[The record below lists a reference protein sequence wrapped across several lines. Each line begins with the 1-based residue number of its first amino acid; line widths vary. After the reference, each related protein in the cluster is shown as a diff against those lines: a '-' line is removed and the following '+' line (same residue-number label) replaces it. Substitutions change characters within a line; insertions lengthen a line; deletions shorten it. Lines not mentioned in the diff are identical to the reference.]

1 MKCPKCNHENR
12 DGAKFCESC
21 GAKLQLACPKC
32 GSELSPQARFCDNCG
47 AKIGET
53 TPIAGVTIPNLED
66 MHAQL
71 QNLIPD
77 ELAQKY
83 MTAEQQAGGENRPIT
98 ALFAD
103 ISGFT
108 PLSATKSSE
117 DMFQL
122 VQDCFKRLVGIV
134 ARYEGSISGFRGDGL
149 LALFGAP
156 ILHEND
162 AERAILSAI
171 DMRNIMQDKGL
182 QVSIGINTAM
192 MTVGEIQTELHKE
205 YTAYGTDVNLAA
217 RLQQIAEPGQ
227 ILVGAGTHRLTHRA
241 FDFETISELMLKGF
255 SQPVTAYSV
264 QQVKLHPEKLR
275 GIEGLRARM
284 IGREREFTDIK
295 ESADSLISSRGS
307 IATIIGEAGIGK
319 SRLVSELKLYVAN
332 KHTPDP
338 SNTPLHPSQEG
349 SLAIPPLEKG
359 GRGDLTPQ
367 ILEGRCISI
376 GQSISYWA
384 FLDMLR
390 AYLNLSD
397 TDTEPQIAEKI
408 RESISSLFPQR
419 QDDYLPFLGNLLSVK
434 FGNELDG
441 KLRYF
446 TPEQIRHQTLMRL
459 KDIFV
464 AISHTKPLLLIL
476 EDLHWADDLS
486 LDLIVLLMDELT
498 ANPLM
503 LLCIYRPEQDHRCWQ
518 LGGMAFRKC
527 PDRYTEIT
535 LKKLSQ
541 TQSRLLVE
549 SLLEID
555 NLPENTKS
563 MILTKSEGNP
573 FFIEELIRSL
583 IDMELIYH
591 EGDRW
596 KARKE
601 IENIDVPDTIQS
613 VLLSRVDRLNAE
625 TKYVLQCASVIG
637 RLFRY
642 RLLDHIARHER
653 DLETHLTELESKD
666 LINAERTVPELEYA
680 FKHALTQEATY
691 QSILERKRKEF
702 HLQVAQGIEKL
713 YSGRLEEYYEELA
726 EHYSKSDE
734 EKALEYLIKAG
745 DKSKGAY
752 ANQQAIDYYN
762 RAMNIV
768 NQFPEKREQRLSI
781 LDGLGEVYQL
791 IGKPDEALQSYEDAL
806 KYSEDGKRKA
816 DIYRKIA
823 SIYSEKLQPDLVL
836 KYIDIAIKELGQDTQ
851 SVEMARICI
860 EAMWLFCLPTWAGY
874 DPDKALD
881 YGFRILSIV
890 EGTEY
895 KRELV
900 TACHNLADIYTY
912 RGDSDKAIQYAQK
925 ALSTSQETGD
935 ANLIGYAHY
944 TVAFVNQRINW
955 KIAVEH
961 SKECIELYKKAG
973 NIQGM
978 ASSYNV
984 LGSVYYWQAKDSE
997 SAMKCCKEGIELDKE
1012 RNFPV
1017 NTGHMIVYL
1026 SEIYRD
1032 KGEWDEAIKYAQE
1045 ALRIGATIGSHDLFL
1060 ASPPC
1065 QVLIE
1070 AYLVKGDLD
1079 KALDYSKKAM
1089 NLSINQPNS
1098 TRLSSF
1104 LGFAE
1109 EIYEKTD
1116 NGSEFISFCHEIMKE
1131 NAKKLKGIKL
1141 TQWYLEP
1148 KEPSSQFTQIVSSD
1162 EFDRS
1167 TLRSEW
1173 QWINPKG
1180 DCSYELSSEP
1190 SWLEIRAVSGCDLWQ
1205 NNFNAPRLMQEISGD
1220 FGIETKM
1227 ASADEVMPTVGGLV
1241 VWKDENNF
1249 IRFERGI
1256 QKTYRKNEIGL
1267 SGSIDGRWNHFGRG
1281 MLVSEIV
1288 YLRIERIGDTF
1299 SAYCSSDGKNWFTCG
1314 EVSFHAEDPVQ
1325 VGIHAIGD
1333 IDWWRGGTADTA
1345 TRFDYFRVLRQ
1356 TP

>member
-12 DGAKFCESC
+12 EEAKFCEAC

-32 GSELSPQARFCDNCG
+32 GSELRSQARFCDNCG
-47 AKIGET
+47 AEIGET
-53 TPIAGVTIPNLED
+53 TPIAGVTIPKLED
-66 MHAQL
+66 MHTQL
-71 QNLIPD
+71 KSLIPD

-171 DMRNIMQDKGL
+171 DMRNMMQDKGL

-241 FDFETISELMLKGF
+241 FDFETISDLMLKGF
-255 SQPVTAYSV
+255 SQTVTAYTV
-264 QQVKLHPEKLR
+264 QHVKQHPEKLR

-295 ESADSLISSRGS
+295 ESADSLISGRGS

-376 GQSISYWA
+376 GQTISYWA

-390 AYLNLSD
+390 SYLNLSD

-434 FGNELDG
+434 FGDELDS

-486 LDLIVLLMDELT
+486 LDLIVLLMDELI

-541 TQSRLLVE
+541 TQSRQLVE

-555 NLPENTKS
+555 NLPEVTKA
-563 MILTKSEGNP
+563 MIMTKSEGNP

-601 IENIDVPDTIQS
+601 IDGIDVPDTIQS

-726 EHYSKSDE
+726 EHYSKSDD

-745 DKSKGAY
+745 DKSKAIY
-752 ANQQAIDYYN
+752 ANQQAIGYYT

-768 NQFPEKREQRLSI
+768 NQFPEKTEQKLSI
-781 LDGLGEVYQL
+781 FEGFGDVYN
-791 IGKPDEALQSYEDAL
+791 IITKFDEAIQSYESAL
-806 KYSEDGKRKA
+806 EYSKDNRKRA

-823 SIYSEKLQPDLVL
+823 DVYGTKIQPDLLL
-836 KYIDIAIKELGQDTQ
+836 KYVDIAIEELGEDTQ
-851 SVEMARICI
+851 SVEMARIYNT
-860 EAMWLFCLPTWAGY
+860 AMWMYKHIVWSGHDY
-874 DPDKALD
+874 DKALD
-881 YGFRILSIV
+881 YGLKALSIV
-890 EGTEY
+890 EGTEH
-895 KRELV
+895 KREL
-900 TACHNLADIYTY
+900 AEAYNAL
-912 RGDSDKAIQYAQK
+912 GDTHAVKGDYDKAMQYQQK
-925 ALSTSQETGD
+925 ALAIAQEMGD
-935 ANLIGYAHY
+935 VGLLVGIHWEISWAYLAKAGRNFDVKL
-944 TVAFVNQRINW
+944 
-955 KIAVEH
+955 AVEQF
-961 SKECIELYKKAG
+961 KECIELYKKTGSIA
-973 NIQGM
+973 GM
-978 ASSYNV
+978 AMGYMFV
-984 LGSVYYWQAKDSE
+984 GSIYHNFAKDYE
-997 SAMKCCKEGIELDKE
+997 SAIKYYKASIEIDEE
-1012 RNFPV
+1012 RKFPV
-1017 NTGHMIVYL
+1017 STGRALVYL
-1026 SEIYRD
+1026 SRIYRD
-1032 KGEWDEAIKYAQE
+1032 KGDWDESIKHAEE
-1045 ALRIGATIGSHDLFL
+1045 ALHIGMTVGVHDPWIALW
-1060 ASPPC
+1060 AC
-1065 QVLIE
+1065 QELIQE
-1070 AYLVKGDLD
+1070 AYLAKGELE
-1079 KALDYSKKAM
+1079 KALYYIKESM
-1089 NLSINQPNS
+1089 NLSD
-1098 TRLSSF
+1098 LSNNTALAKY
-1104 LGFAE
+1104 LGPVE
-1109 EIYEKTD
+1109 EIFEKMG
-1116 NGSEFISFCHEIMKE
+1116 NHAEFISFCHEIMEK
-1131 NAKKLKGIKL
+1131 NAEKLKEMKL
-1141 TQWYLEP
+1141 IQWYLEC
-1148 KEPSSQFTQIVSSD
+1148 KELSKQFTQTTFSD
-1162 EFDRS
+1162 EFDGS
-1167 TLRSEW
+1167 TLCPEW
-1173 QWINPKG
+1173 QWINPRG
-1180 DCSYELSSEP
+1180 DCSYELNSES
-1190 SWLEIRAVSGCDLWQ
+1190 SWLEIRAAFGCDLWQ
-1205 NNFNAPRLMQEISGD
+1205 DNFNAPRLLQEISDD
-1220 FGIETKM
+1220 FAIETKI
-1227 ASADEVMPTVGGLV
+1227 ASADEKTPAVGGLL
-1241 VWKDENNF
+1241 VWKDKDNF
-1249 IRFERGI
+1249 IRFEKGMRG
-1256 QKTYRKNEIGL
+1256 KNNFEL
-1267 SGSIDGRWNHFGRG
+1267 SGSVNGKLNHFGRG
-1281 MLVSEIV
+1281 MLLSKTI
-1288 YLRIERIGDTF
+1288 YMRIECIGDIL
-1299 SAYCSSDGKNWFTCG
+1299 SSYCSSDGENWLTCG
-1314 EVSFHAEDPVQ
+1314 EVNFPVDDSIQ
-1325 VGIHAIGD
+1325 IGIHAIGST
-1333 IDWWRGGTADTA
+1333 GSESTATA
-1345 TRFDYFRVLRQ
+1345 TRFDYFRVQRR
-1356 TP
+1356 TS

>member
-12 DGAKFCESC
+12 EEAKFCEAC

-32 GSELSPQARFCDNCG
+32 GSELRSQARFCDNCG
-47 AKIGET
+47 AEIGET
-53 TPIAGVTIPNLED
+53 TPIAGVTIPKLED
-66 MHAQL
+66 MHTQL
-71 QNLIPD
+71 KSLIPD

-171 DMRNIMQDKGL
+171 DMRNMMQDKGL

-241 FDFETISELMLKGF
+241 FDFETISDLMLKGF
-255 SQPVTAYSV
+255 SQTVTAYTV
-264 QQVKLHPEKLR
+264 QHVKQHPEKLR

-295 ESADSLISSRGS
+295 ESADSLISGRGS

-376 GQSISYWA
+376 GQTISYWA

-390 AYLNLSD
+390 SYLNLSD

-434 FGNELDG
+434 FGDELDS

-486 LDLIVLLMDELT
+486 LDLIVLLMDELI

-541 TQSRLLVE
+541 TQSRQLVE

-555 NLPENTKS
+555 NLPEVTKA
-563 MILTKSEGNP
+563 MIMTKSEGNP

-601 IENIDVPDTIQS
+601 IEGIDVPDTIQS

-726 EHYSKSDE
+726 EHYSKSDD

-745 DKSKGAY
+745 DKSKALY
-752 ANQQAIDYYN
+752 ANQQAIGYYT
-762 RAMNIV
+762 RAMSII
-768 NQFPEKREQRLSI
+768 NQFPERKDQKLSI
-781 LDGLGEVYQL
+781 LEGLGDVYGL
-791 IGKPDEALQSYEDAL
+791 ISKIDESLQYYESALE
-806 KYSEDGKRKA
+806 YSKGKRKA

-823 SIYSEKLQPDLVL
+823 GIYSAKLQPDLVM
-836 KYIDIAIKELGQDTQ
+836 KYIDIAIEELGEDTQ
-851 SVEMARICI
+851 SVEMARIYSV
-860 EAMWLFCLPTWAGY
+860 AMGIFMRPCSWCN
-874 DPDKALD
+874 DDKALE
-881 YGFRILSIV
+881 YGFKSLSIL
-890 EGTEY
+890 EGTEH

-900 TACHNLADIYTY
+900 EVYLALVEIYTFTGAY
-912 RGDSDKAIQYAQK
+912 DKAVQYAQK
-925 ALSTSQETGD
+925 ALNTSQEMGD
-935 ANLIGYAHY
+935 PFLMGSSHFGVGFACRY
-944 TVAFVNQRINW
+944 TDWRKAI
-955 KIAVEH
+955 EH
-961 SKECIELYKKAG
+961 FKECIELCKKAG
-973 NIQGM
+973 SIQGM
-978 ASSYNV
+978 ASGYHF
-984 LGSVYYWQAKDSE
+984 LGWTYYKAKDYE
-997 SAMKCCKEGIELDKE
+997 FAIKYLKEGIELDKE
-1012 RNFPV
+1012 RKFPV
-1017 NTGHMIVYL
+1017 NTGHMFVIL
-1026 SEIYRD
+1026 SFIYRD
-1032 KGEWDEAIKYAQE
+1032 KGEWDEAIKHAQE
-1045 ALRIGATIGSHDLFL
+1045 TLHLGITIGVHDTWIAPQACL
-1060 ASPPC
+1060 
-1065 QVLIE
+1065 VLID
-1070 AYLVKGDLD
+1070 AYMAKGDLD
-1079 KALDYSKKAM
+1079 KVFDYIKEYV
-1089 NLSINQPNS
+1089 NFSINFS
-1098 TRLSSF
+1098 GITKLHESLSF
-1104 LGFAE
+1104 VE
-1109 EIYEKTD
+1109 EIYDKT
-1116 NGSEFISFCHEIMKE
+1116 GKVAEFASFCGEIMEE
-1131 NAKKLKGIKL
+1131 NAEKLKEMNL

-1148 KEPSSQFTQIVSSD
+1148 KNLSGQFKQTVFSD
-1162 EFDRS
+1162 EFDGVLCS
-1167 TLRSEW
+1167 GW
-1173 QWINPKG
+1173 QWINPGG
-1180 DCSYELSSEP
+1180 DCGYEFNIESSR
-1190 SWLEIRAVSGCDLWQ
+1190 LEIRAASGCDLWES
-1205 NNFNAPRLMQEISGD
+1205 NLNAPRLLQEISGD
-1220 FGIETKM
+1220 FAIETKM
-1227 ASADEVMPTVGGLV
+1227 ALAEKETPTVGGLL
-1241 VWKDENNF
+1241 VWNDKDNY
-1249 IRFERGI
+1249 IRFERGMHG
-1256 QKTYRKNEIGL
+1256 TNEIGL
-1267 SGSIDGRWNHFGRG
+1267 SGKINGEWGHFGRG
-1281 MLVSEIV
+1281 MLVSETV
-1288 YLRIERIGDTF
+1288 YMCIERIGDTL
-1299 SAYCSSDGKNWFTCG
+1299 SAYCSKDCENWLTCG
-1314 EVSFHAEDPVQ
+1314 EVNFPVDDPIQ
-1325 VGIHAIGD
+1325 VGIHAIGSTGA
-1333 IDWWRGGTADTA
+1333 RGGPTDTA
-1345 TRFDYFRVLRQ
+1345 TRFDYFRVLK
-1356 TP
+1356 PES